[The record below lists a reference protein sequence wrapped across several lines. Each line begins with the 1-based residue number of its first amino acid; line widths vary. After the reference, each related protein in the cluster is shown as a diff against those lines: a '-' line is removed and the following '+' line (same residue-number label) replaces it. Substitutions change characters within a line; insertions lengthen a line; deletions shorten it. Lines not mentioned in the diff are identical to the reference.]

1 MRRSFSLFEIENANM
16 KYGLVGLTALLLSTH
31 AFAENYRIVQ
41 SPTQKLDVWIDDVK
55 DNQLSS
61 WCKSTVNLRIVT
73 HGDKDASVLSDFL
86 PRVAGLM
93 ASQCKPLQQLHWQ
106 LTDTEGG
113 ALANGTAAKAQ
124 QWKSVVTPPAAA
136 LPVQPA
142 QPAQQAPVQQAPVS
156 PPAAPVVLNSPA
168 ADTTPWLQFSLLDG
182 CHFRTWWHQP
192 SQASA
197 LFVPAKQGV
206 TCGKDGWLSGHSTLT
221 QTGKDATKSVS
232 VSFLQGFPVAGLNDK
247 QQVDELT
254 ITTVNSERMVLSDE
268 KSPDSWL
275 VLPFSQQFN
284 GWQAINQVVVEMP
297 ASEAADENALRAR
310 LQEVRKIWS
319 PWLSSPASIKVQ
331 LVEKLHPELKDPA
344 AAVYRTIN

>member
-16 KYGLVGLTALLLSTH
+16 KYGLVGLAAMLLSTH

-55 DNQLSS
+55 DNQLAS

-73 HGDKDASVLSDFL
+73 HGDKDPSVLNDFL

-93 ASQCKPLQQLHWQ
+93 GSQCKPLQQLHWT
-106 LTDTEGG
+106 LTDTEGAQLG
-113 ALANGTAAKAQ
+113 NGSAAKAQ
-124 QWKSVVTPPAAA
+124 QWKMVITPPATS
-136 LPVQPA
+136 QPA
-142 QPAQQAPVQQAPVS
+142 SAATAQQQAAVTQTQ
-156 PPAAPVVLNSPA
+156 PAAPVVLNSPP

-192 SQASA
+192 AQSSA
-197 LFVPAKQGV
+197 VFVPAKQGV

-221 QTGKDATKSVS
+221 EVGKGQSKPVS
-232 VSFLQGFPVAGLNDK
+232 VSFLQGFPVAGLSDK
-247 QQVDELT
+247 QQLDELT

-275 VLPFSQQFN
+275 VLPFSPQFN
-284 GWQAINQVVVEMP
+284 GWQAVNQVVVAMP

-310 LQEVRKIWS
+310 LQEVRKTWS

>member
-1 MRRSFSLFEIENANM
+1 M
-16 KYGLVGLTALLLSTH
+16 
-31 AFAENYRIVQ
+31 
-41 SPTQKLDVWIDDVK
+41 
-55 DNQLSS
+55 
-61 WCKSTVNLRIVT
+61 
-73 HGDKDASVLSDFL
+73 
-86 PRVAGLM
+86 
-93 ASQCKPLQQLHWQ
+93 
-106 LTDTEGG
+106 
-113 ALANGTAAKAQ
+113 
-124 QWKSVVTPPAAA
+124 
-136 LPVQPA
+136 
-142 QPAQQAPVQQAPVS
+142 
-156 PPAAPVVLNSPA
+156 
-168 ADTTPWLQFSLLDG
+168 LDG

>member
-106 LTDTEGG
+106 LTDTEGA

-136 LPVQPA
+136 QPVQPVQPA
-142 QPAQQAPVQQAPVS
+142 QQAPVS

-221 QTGKDATKSVS
+221 QTGKDATKSVA

>member
-1 MRRSFSLFEIENANM
+1 M
-16 KYGLVGLTALLLSTH
+16 
-31 AFAENYRIVQ
+31 
-41 SPTQKLDVWIDDVK
+41 
-55 DNQLSS
+55 
-61 WCKSTVNLRIVT
+61 
-73 HGDKDASVLSDFL
+73 
-86 PRVAGLM
+86 
-93 ASQCKPLQQLHWQ
+93 
-106 LTDTEGG
+106 
-113 ALANGTAAKAQ
+113 
-124 QWKSVVTPPAAA
+124 VTPPAAA
-136 LPVQPA
+136 QPVQPV
-142 QPAQQAPVQQAPVS
+142 QPTQQAPVQQAPVS
-156 PPAAPVVLNSPA
+156 QPAAPVVLNSPA

>member
-1 MRRSFSLFEIENANM
+1 M

-106 LTDTEGG
+106 LTDTDGG

-136 LPVQPA
+136 QPVQPV
-142 QPAQQAPVQQAPVS
+142 QPAQQAPVQQAPVNQ
-156 PPAAPVVLNSPA
+156 PAAPVVLNSPA

-182 CHFRTWWHQP
+182 CHFRTWWQQP